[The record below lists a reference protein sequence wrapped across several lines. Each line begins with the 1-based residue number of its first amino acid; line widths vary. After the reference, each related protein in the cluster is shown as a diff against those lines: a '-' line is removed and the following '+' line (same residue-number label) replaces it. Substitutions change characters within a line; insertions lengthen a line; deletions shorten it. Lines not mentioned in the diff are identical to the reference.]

1 MACLR
6 EKSKATALPYKK
18 EKKNHLS
25 LQGSNRVCAY
35 LGIYNNFR
43 RTKTLLFKV
52 KYVNVNILKYS

>member
-18 EKKNHLS
+18 EKKTHLI

-43 RTKTLLFKV
+43 RTKTLLF
-52 KYVNVNILKYS
+52 